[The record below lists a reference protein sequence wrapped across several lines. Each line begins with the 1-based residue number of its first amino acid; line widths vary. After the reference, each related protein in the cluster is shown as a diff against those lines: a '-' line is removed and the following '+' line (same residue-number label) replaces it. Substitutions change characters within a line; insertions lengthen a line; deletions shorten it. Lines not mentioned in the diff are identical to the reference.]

1 MIYLFGSEGQE
12 VSIVYSGLNEE
23 QKSKAIQVTEL
34 PVEPVE
40 KANFRTA
47 LVNRSGV
54 PTWEY
59 IDTKSIVDSQIEEAI
74 DEYTLSLIEGGL
86 L

>member
-1 MIYLFGSEGQE
+1 MIHLFGSEGQE

-47 LVNRSGV
+47 LVNRSGA

-59 IDTKSIVDSQIEEAI
+59 IDTKSIVDSQIQEAI